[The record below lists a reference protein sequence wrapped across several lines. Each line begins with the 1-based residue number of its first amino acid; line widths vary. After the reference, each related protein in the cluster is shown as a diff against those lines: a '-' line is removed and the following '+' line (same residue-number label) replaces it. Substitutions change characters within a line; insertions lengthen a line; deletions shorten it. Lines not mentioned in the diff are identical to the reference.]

1 MKTLVLY
8 YNGLQNQNLSYQ
20 HGWEKAFKKSNQFK
34 CSFFNLAYLASGKRE
49 VLNIFK
55 FQNYN
60 GIKKIIFEKFDLII
74 ILHSAFSNAC
84 LIPTFIQQIIS
95 SKKCFKVYFIGNEYK
110 LMPEKINFTKKLGIN
125 LFITQSHKEEV
136 INLYQDELKINVKHL
151 PGGGLDDEIYY
162 PMNLERKILIGYRTF
177 PEPEYMGHQDRV
189 DLYNF
194 LKKESTIGEDIYDIS
209 IKDEDR
215 FGYKDWAV
223 FLNKCVS
230 MPSVCT
236 GSNFFFID
244 DDLRKEVLS
253 FKSKGKSFKEIYDK
267 FFKYRKQG
275 TEWRGVTG
283 KVVEALG
290 TKTVNIMVDGD
301 YGPYLKPDV
310 HYIPLRKDFSNYK
323 ECVEKLKN
331 KEYFSQITE
340 NGYRLS
346 KEKFLFSVYISHLY
360 KNILKLI

>member
-110 LMPEKINFTKKLGIN
+110 LMPEKMNFTKKLGIN

-162 PMNLERKILIGYRTF
+162 PMNLERKILIGR
-177 PEPEYMGHQDRV
+177 R
-189 DLYNF
+189 
-194 LKKESTIGEDIYDIS
+194 I
-209 IKDEDR
+209 
-215 FGYKDWAV
+215 
-223 FLNKCVS
+223 
-230 MPSVCT
+230 
-236 GSNFFFID
+236 
-244 DDLRKEVLS
+244 
-253 FKSKGKSFKEIYDK
+253 
-267 FFKYRKQG
+267 
-275 TEWRGVTG
+275 
-283 KVVEALG
+283 
-290 TKTVNIMVDGD
+290 
-301 YGPYLKPDV
+301 
-310 HYIPLRKDFSNYK
+310 
-323 ECVEKLKN
+323 
-331 KEYFSQITE
+331 
-340 NGYRLS
+340 
-346 KEKFLFSVYISHLY
+346 Y
-360 KNILKLI
+360 KNEFLAGFIYFYLI

>member
-1 MKTLVLY
+1 
-8 YNGLQNQNLSYQ
+8 
-20 HGWEKAFKKSNQFK
+20 
-34 CSFFNLAYLASGKRE
+34 
-49 VLNIFK
+49 
-55 FQNYN
+55 
-60 GIKKIIFEKFDLII
+60 
-74 ILHSAFSNAC
+74 
-84 LIPTFIQQIIS
+84 
-95 SKKCFKVYFIGNEYK
+95 
-110 LMPEKINFTKKLGIN
+110 
-125 LFITQSHKEEV
+125 
-136 INLYQDELKINVKHL
+136 
-151 PGGGLDDEIYY
+151 
-162 PMNLERKILIGYRTF
+162 
-177 PEPEYMGHQDRV
+177 MGHQDRV

-194 LKKESTIGEDIYDIS
+194 LKKESKIGEDIYDIS

-253 FKSKGKSFKEIYDK
+253 FKSKGKSFKEIYDN